1 MATKRKAASE
11 LTAAEQTAYHDTI
24 GQLIQTGAYGSLV
37 AIHGDMNHD
46 QHGSMGPVGAE
57 RFLPWHRDFLLK
69 LEVQLQ
75 TLNPNSFIP
84 YWDWTQERAIP
95 AWMGHFLP
103 VVPVAGR
110 KHPIHVRRS
119 LGKHGRLPASAEIN
133 ALIQHTGL
141 SYDEFTSLLEG
152 FHNDVHNWVGGT
164 MGNIMIS
171 PADPIFWMHH
181 AQVDRIWSLWQAN
194 PADAGKHPTLSGADA
209 ILDPWDP
216 DTATAMQSITG
227 LKYSYV

>member
-1 MATKRKAASE
+1 MATKRKAASA
-11 LTAAEQTAYHDTI
+11 LTAAEQTAYQDTI
-24 GQLIQTGAYGSLV
+24 DQLIQTGAYGSLV

-57 RFLPWHRDFLLK
+57 RFLSWHRDFLLK
-69 LEVQLQ
+69 LELQLQ